1 MAWALLIQRMT
12 QIPPA
17 DQAFLLLL
25 IVSCL
30 GTCLIRALWELE
42 QMRGRRIASRARGR
56 QTKPD

>member
-1 MAWALLIQRMT
+1 MT

-17 DQAFLLLL
+17 DQALLLLL

-30 GTCLIRALWELE
+30 GTCLICALWELE
-42 QMRGRRIASRARGR
+42 QIRARRIASRARGR